1 MLFNPLTKFQLFFF
15 FFFFF
20 FFKFQLYKKSGEGY
34 NSLDSSMGLGLPLV
48 VEPNQWL
55 AKKSLKQGLLQVDM
69 IKIVFSPLGSTV
81 VLICSSF
88 FSASLEVDIFFQ
100 PVQSLVENI
109 TATT

>member
-1 MLFNPLTKFQLFFF
+1 
-15 FFFFF
+15 
-20 FFKFQLYKKSGEGY
+20 
-34 NSLDSSMGLGLPLV
+34 MGLGLLLV

-55 AKKSLKQGLLQVDM
+55 AKKSLKQGHLQVDM

-88 FSASLEVDIFFQ
+88 FIASLEVDIFFQ

-109 TATT
+109 TGIT